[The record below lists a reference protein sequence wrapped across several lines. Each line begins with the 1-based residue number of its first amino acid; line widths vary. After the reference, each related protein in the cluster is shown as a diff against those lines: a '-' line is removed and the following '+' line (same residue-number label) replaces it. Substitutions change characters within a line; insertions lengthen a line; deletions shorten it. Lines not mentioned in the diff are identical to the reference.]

1 MTLDARLAQVRARVA
16 DAERAAGRPA
26 GSVTLVAASKT
37 RSVDEVRA
45 ALALGQRDFGENYA
59 QELRDKA
66 DALGLAPTW
75 HFIGR
80 LQRNKVKYVVGRAS
94 LVHDVDSIELARE
107 IGARSGVRT
116 TAILLGVNIGAEAQ
130 KSGVLPDAVLPLARE
145 VAAVPGVRLAG
156 LMCLPPAD
164 ADPAPRF
171 AHLAALAAEGRAA
184 GLPLDLL
191 SMGMSEDLEAA
202 IAAGATHVRVGTA
215 IFGPRG

>member
-1 MTLDARLAQVRARVA
+1 MSLEARLAQVRARIA

-80 LQRNKVKYVVGRAS
+80 LQRNKAKYVAGRAS
-94 LVHDVDSIELARE
+94 LVHDVDSVELARE
-107 IGARSGVRT
+107 IGVRSGVRT
-116 TAILLGVNIGAEAQ
+116 TAILLGVNIGAEPQ
-130 KSGVLPDAVLPLARE
+130 KSGVLPDGTLALARE
-145 VAAVPGVRLAG
+145 VLAVPGVRLAG

-164 ADPAPRF
+164 AEPAPHF
-171 AHLAALAAEGRAA
+171 AHLASLAAEGRAE

-191 SMGMSEDLEAA
+191 SMGMSDDLEAA

>member
-1 MTLDARLAQVRARVA
+1 MNLGDRLAQVRARVA
-16 DAERAAGRPA
+16 AAEQAAGRPA

-37 RSVDEVRA
+37 RSAEEVRA

-66 DALGLAPTW
+66 DALGPAPVW

-94 LVHDVDSIELARE
+94 LVHDVDSLELARE
-107 IGARSGVRT
+107 IGARGGVRT
-116 TAILLGVNIGAEAQ
+116 TAVLLGVNIGAEPQ

-145 VAAVPGVRLAG
+145 VVAVPGVRLAG

-164 ADPAPRF
+164 ADPAPHF
-171 AHLAALAAEGRAA
+171 THLAALAAAGRAE
-184 GLPLDLL
+184 GLPLDVL
-191 SMGMSEDLEAA
+191 SMGMSDDLEAA

>member
-1 MTLDARLAQVRARVA
+1 MSLEARLAQVRARIA

-80 LQRNKVKYVVGRAS
+80 LQRNKAKYVAGRAT

-107 IGARSGVRT
+107 IGVRSGART
-116 TAILLGVNIGAEAQ
+116 TAILLGVNIGAEPQ
-130 KSGVLPDAVLPLARE
+130 KSGVLPAGTLALAHE
-145 VAAVPGVRLAG
+145 VTTLPGVRLAG
-156 LMCLPPAD
+156 LMCLPPAG
-164 ADPAPRF
+164 ADPAPHF
-171 AHLAALAAEGRAA
+171 AHLASLAAEGRAE
-184 GLPLDLL
+184 GLPLNLL